1 MMSMMAPKMITED
14 FEPGIEARLHA
25 KDVGIAYDTAADQHL
40 SLPCLEFVHQQ
51 YQSIMENGLGSRDS
65 SVLFDQ
71 LKGLK
76 QR

>member
-1 MMSMMAPKMITED
+1 MPKMWVSLAT
-14 FEPGIEARLHA
+14 RQ
-25 KDVGIAYDTAADQHL
+25 ADQHL

-65 SVLFDQ
+65 SILFDR